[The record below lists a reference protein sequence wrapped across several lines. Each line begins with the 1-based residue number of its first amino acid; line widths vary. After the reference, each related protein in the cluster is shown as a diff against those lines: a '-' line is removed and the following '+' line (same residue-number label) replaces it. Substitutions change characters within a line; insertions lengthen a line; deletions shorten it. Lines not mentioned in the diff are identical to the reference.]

1 MFGKPHTYHRKYK
14 FIDKKQ
20 QVRFAV
26 DVALHSLLFPIFLL
40 ILMILPPFSTLLLGK
55 LGAQAMQPVLMMF
68 YHRIATHWWV
78 LLPALLFVAIFSV
91 LFSHRVFGP
100 IRRLENALRKKKES
114 PTEYVRCNL
123 RGGDYFHDFANLFEE
138 VLNQGV
144 TPPPAATEPPSAT
157 TAATGETAS
166 TASR

>member
-1 MFGKPHTYHRKYK
+1 MLWGKHPHHRKYK

-40 ILMILPPFSTLLLGK
+40 ILLILPPFSTILLGK
-55 LGAQAMQPVLMMF
+55 IGAQAMQPILMMF
-68 YHRIATHWWV
+68 YYRIASHWWV
-78 LLPALLFVAIFSV
+78 LVPALAFVAIFSV

-100 IRRLENALRKKKES
+100 IRRLENALNQKKS
-114 PTEYVRCNL
+114 DPTKYVRCNL

-138 VLNQGV
+138 VLNLGV
-144 TPPPAATEPPSAT
+144 EKPAPPVLPNVNSPVQESKTV
-157 TAATGETAS
+157 
-166 TASR
+166 